1 MLPIITVISF
11 LGIKAIPEAI
21 KAARAAYASHPGAA
35 ADILRLL
42 EQENIQQAAQAMQ
55 ELLMLVKL
63 LMKRQDIFVIKTF
76 KFKIFVTITY
86 W

>member
-55 ELLMLVKL
+55 ELAPHCATNVGKALNEAARHL
-63 LMKRQDIFVIKTF
+63 R
-76 KFKIFVTITY
+76 Y
-86 W
+86 